1 MSPMRSVWAMSG
13 LLLFAGLAWMTMR
26 PVPGV
31 ALEPTPAPDVSQF
44 RILVGLRDT
53 EAKLWAGRLRVEGG
67 DLVKVQGWRFSA
79 GDRINQDGTFTFQT
93 KVANFENQLGT
104 ARQYGQTDW
113 GDPNLRRQIPQGL
126 IVQVRGAAAKA
137 VFAADS
143 GTFGFRADD
152 VTFDKPAVLLE
163 GNAVVERMPVEIRLS
178 EAKLQDDAPAVAF
191 SQSGERWA
199 VWTTYEKDGDY
210 VTASNGSSPVYLT
223 EKGDHHSPT
232 VTTDSRGWVH
242 AAWSQREGSEFH
254 IYLST
259 YVFGRWTRAQKMTL
273 AGSSNIWPQLTSDG
287 DKRIAL
293 VWQCL
298 KDGKSS
304 VFARVWEGRGW
315 GLPQQMSEE
324 GGNAWTPTAAFGG
337 GQLWIAWDS
346 YRTGAYQIY
355 ARQWPTG
362 GVERV
367 TQNDRFSVRPSIA
380 VTAQGVPVVAWEESD
395 ALWGKDFA
403 FLSDAPGTTLYKN
416 RRIGVAF
423 KEDNAWRSLPGN
435 VADAVP
441 DHMRRFVQQPRL
453 TIDAVGRLHL
463 GFRVRTS
470 VNTARMDYWA
480 AGGRWEPFLTSW
492 SGREWE
498 RAVALPSGVG
508 RNSMRM
514 AIAAKADAVH
524 AVWATDNRLWPS
536 VAVAEVDV
544 YAASVPARGTPFVPR
559 GGLAIGPGPQ
569 TAQPHPNENADVA
582 AIRAYRVQANGKS
595 YRILRGDLHRHT
607 ELSTDGAG
615 DGSLD
620 DLYRYTL
627 DAAQMDYAH
636 VADHQMGDDN
646 EYNWWMTQK
655 SNDLYFL
662 PERFVPLYGYE
673 RSVPY
678 PNGHRNIVWASRGK
692 AVLPIDAKERKG
704 AVNSGSVV
712 YPYLKLTDGIA
723 TSHSSATPQ
732 GTDWRDNDPAL
743 EPMVEIYQGFE
754 SNYEHEGAPR
764 AWKEGD
770 KAVHTGL
777 RPDGYVWKA
786 WAKGYKLGVQAS
798 SDHVSTHTSFACV
811 VAEEFTR
818 AGLLDAMRKRHVYAA
833 TDAIILDFRAQL
845 SGGEAI
851 LGDIGESSSAPKL
864 VVKIVGT
871 AKLKQID
878 VIKNNEYV
886 HQVKPGTKEA
896 SFTFADAAFGDGP
909 TPDGTN
915 YYYVRAEQEDGELVW
930 SSPIWVKKK

>member
-1 MSPMRSVWAMSG
+1 V
-13 LLLFAGLAWMTMR
+13 
-26 PVPGV
+26 
-31 ALEPTPAPDVSQF
+31 
-44 RILVGLRDT
+44 IL
-53 EAKLWAGRLRVEGG
+53 
-67 DLVKVQGWRFSA
+67 
-79 GDRINQDGTFTFQT
+79 QT
-93 KVANFENQLGT
+93 
-104 ARQYGQTDW
+104 
-113 GDPNLRRQIPQGL
+113 
-126 IVQVRGAAAKA
+126 RGASARVA
-137 VFAADS
+137 FASEA
-143 GTFGFRADD
+143 GEFGFRAEE
-152 VTFDKPAVLLE
+152 VTFDKPAFLLD
-163 GNAVVERMPVEIRLS
+163 GNALVERMPVETRLS
-178 EAKLQDDAPAVAF
+178 EAKVQDDSPAVAF
-191 SQSGERWA
+191 SSSGERWT
-199 VWTTYEKDGDY
+199 VWTAYEKDGDY
-210 VTASNGSSPVYLT
+210 VAASNGAAPIYLT
-223 EKGDHHSPT
+223 EKGDHHAPT

-242 AAWSQREGSEFH
+242 AAWSQREGNEFH

-259 YVFGRWTRAQKMTL
+259 FVYGRWTRAQKMTL
-273 AGSSNIWPQLTSDG
+273 AGSSNIWPQLASDG

-304 VFARVWEGRGW
+304 VQARVWEGRGW

-337 GQLWIAWDS
+337 GHLWIAWDS
-346 YRTGAYQIY
+346 YQSGAYQIY

-367 TQNDRFSVRPSIA
+367 TQGDRFSVRPSIA

-403 FLSDAPGTTLYKN
+403 FLSDAKGTTIYKN
-416 RRIGVAF
+416 RRIGVAC
-423 KEDNAWRSLPGN
+423 KEDNSWKALPSR
-435 VADAVP
+435 VADALP
-441 DHMRRFVQQPRL
+441 AGMRRFVQQPKL
-453 TIDAVGRLHL
+453 ILDTTGRLHL

-480 AGGRWEPFLTSW
+480 AGGKWEPFVTSW
-492 SGREWE
+492 TGAHWA

-514 AIAAKADAVH
+514 AIASKGDSLH
-524 AVWATDNRLWPS
+524 AVWSTDNRPWPG
-536 VAVAEVDV
+536 VALGEVDV
-544 YAASVPARGTPFVPR
+544 YAASLPARGATFVPR
-559 GGLAIGPGPQ
+559 GGEPIVAGMPS
-569 TAQPHPNENADVA
+569 AQPHPNENADVA
-582 AIRAYRVQANGKS
+582 AIRAYRMQANGKT

-615 DGSLD
+615 DGALD

-662 PERFVPLYGYE
+662 PGRFVPLYGYE

-678 PNGHRNIVWASRGK
+678 PNGHRNIVWATRGK

-754 SNYEHEGAPR
+754 SSYEHEGAPR
-764 AWKEGD
+764 AWKAGE
-770 KAVHTGL
+770 KTVHTGL

-786 WAKGYKLGVQAS
+786 WAKGYKLGVQSS

-811 VAEEFTR
+811 VAEQLNRES
-818 AGLLDAMRKRHVYAA
+818 LIEAMRKRHVYAA
-833 TDAIILDFRAQL
+833 TDAIILDFRADL
-845 SGGEAI
+845 SGGEVI
-851 LGDIGESSSAPKL
+851 LGDIADSSSAPRL
-864 VVKIVGT
+864 VVKILGT
-871 AKLKQID
+871 ATIKQID
-878 VIKNNEYV
+878 VVKNNEYV
-886 HQVKPGTKEA
+886 HQLKPGTKEV
-896 SFTFADAAFGDGP
+896 SFTFTDAAFGEGP
-909 TPDGTN
+909 TPDKSN

-930 SSPIWVKKK
+930 SSPIWVKKQ